1 MAYQINPF
9 WDLWLP
15 DSRCAALY
23 RGTQVWIKGGC
34 VKSIYDQRYI
44 EVVAL
49 VRKARE
55 RSGLTQFEVA
65 QRLGRP
71 QSYLSKIETCERRVD
86 LIELMQ
92 LCRAIGATLPDVIP
106 VEFRD
111 LIGDPGNG

>member
-1 MAYQINPF
+1 M
-9 WDLWLP
+9 
-15 DSRCAALY
+15 
-23 RGTQVWIKGGC
+23 WIKGGC

-49 VRKARE
+49 VRQARE
-55 RSGLTQFEVA
+55 RSGLTQLEVA

-71 QSYLSKIETCERRVD
+71 QSYLSKVETCERRVD

-92 LCRAIGATLPDVIP
+92 LCRAIGTTLPDVIP

-111 LIGDPGNG
+111 LIGDSGNG

>member
-1 MAYQINPF
+1 MASQIIPF
-9 WDLWLP
+9 WDFILP
-15 DSRCAALY
+15 AAGYETLY
-23 RGTQVWIKGGC
+23 GRAHLWIKGGC
-34 VKSIYDQRYI
+34 VKSIHDQRYI

-49 VRKARE
+49 VRQARE
-55 RSGLTQFEVA
+55 RSGLTQLEVA

-71 QSYLSKIETCERRVD
+71 QSYLSKVETCERRVD

-92 LCRAIGATLPDVIP
+92 LCRAIGATLPDIIP